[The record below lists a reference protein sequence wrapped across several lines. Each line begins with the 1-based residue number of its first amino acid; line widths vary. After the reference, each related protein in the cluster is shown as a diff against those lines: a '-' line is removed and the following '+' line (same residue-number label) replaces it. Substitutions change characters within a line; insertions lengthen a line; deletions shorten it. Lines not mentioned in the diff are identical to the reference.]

1 MISYQHNIQYLTAL
15 NESLLMKHKSDGH
28 RKEIGNNLIK
38 IENWTKDSVFF
49 NVMWQLFLE

>member
-15 NESLLMKHKSDGH
+15 NESLLMKHKSDGL